1 MAESFFLL
9 DSNSKGY
16 LNKIAEETL
25 WLHETLYMYLIR
37 LGDFSEFLEG
47 SQSLQIIFLLSCCS
61 LFMQFQES
69 VNTVI

>member
-37 LGDFSEFLEG
+37 LGDFSEFLDG
-47 SQSLQIIFLLSCCS
+47 SQSLQIIFFLSHCS